1 MDIANDRASHW
12 AAHFMEHK
20 PVACGMSTSCRRIA
34 IMASNAVPSGPTAQ
48 RVAENVAKIRK
59 ARQLDQ
65 KELSARLSD
74 VGRPMLPTVVSKI
87 ERKDRRID
95 VDDLVALALA
105 LNVSPA
111 LLLLGSSYSEHE
123 SVLLTDRVRTTSRT
137 AWRWTEGAEAITIPA
152 DRDKDRWVHERDFST
167 MSQPPARQR
176 FAQSPAGRAL
186 TSAAGSVEELHRI
199 AESPVIGDAGS
210 APDES
215 EFVSQLARAKADVDR
230 LSAEIDRLVSER
242 EELASWAQRDAPSP

>member
-1 MDIANDRASHW
+1 
-12 AAHFMEHK
+12 
-20 PVACGMSTSCRRIA
+20 
-34 IMASNAVPSGPTAQ
+34 MASNAVPSGPTAQ

-105 LNVSPA
+105 LNVSPTR
-111 LLLLGSSYSEHE
+111 LLLGSSYDEHE
-123 SVLLTDRVRTTSRT
+123 AVLLTERVRATSRT
-137 AWRWTEGAEAITIPA
+137 SWRWAEGAEAIAIPV
-152 DRDKDRWVHERDFST
+152 DRDKDRWVRERDFST
-167 MSQPPARQR
+167 ASQPPARQR
-176 FAQSPAGRAL
+176 FTQSPAGRAL
-186 TSAAGSVEELHRI
+186 TSSATSVEDLHRI
-199 AESPVIGDAGS
+199 AESPVIGDVGS

-215 EFVSQLARAKADVDR
+215 EFVAQLARAKADVDR
-230 LSAEIDRLVSER
+230 LSAEIDRLASER
-242 EELASWAQRDAPSP
+242 EELASWAQKGASTP